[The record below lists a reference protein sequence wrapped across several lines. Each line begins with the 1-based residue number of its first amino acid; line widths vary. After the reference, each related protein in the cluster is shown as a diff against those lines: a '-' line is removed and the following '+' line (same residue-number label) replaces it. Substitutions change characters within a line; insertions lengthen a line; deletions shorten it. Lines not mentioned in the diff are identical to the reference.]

1 MSSTTEAVPVSVAD
15 QKPATQPS
23 PNVHTTIDG
32 HYAKYVLGVLV
43 LMGVFNFID
52 RQIFVILAEEI
63 KADLSLSDGDLGF
76 LFGTAFAVFYAVF
89 GIPLGRLADSWCR
102 TKQISLSV
110 GFWSLMTALSGLAR
124 SFLPL
129 AVCRFGVGMGEAGAS
144 PAALSLLYDYFPPKV
159 RTTVIGI
166 YGAGASFGAG
176 IGLFLGGAILGAWSN
191 AWPDPSLAPF
201 GLKGWQAAF
210 MVVGLPGLLL
220 ALLMWTLKEPLRGQ
234 AEGLTPVNANPVAAT
249 SSTPHPL
256 RTLIREMLPMV
267 PGLNLWVLQREGAGS
282 KALWLN
288 VGVGIGIVMTASGLI
303 ELTGD
308 TLQWLALGIGLYC
321 VFSWAQVLICRDPV
335 CFGLIAQCKTVRYLY
350 LFFGFASFASSAL
363 GFWTIP
369 WLQRYFGVS
378 AAEVGTILGLSYA
391 VVGLIGVVT
400 GGVLADRLRQHTQR
414 GKLYVALGAVG
425 LWLLAMVF
433 MLSAQDVLVAYALT
447 VGGTL
452 VGGMTAAPV
461 SSTISDLMLPRTR
474 AIAMALFILVMNFV
488 GFALGPYSVGLLSDN
503 FTVAGTDSGEA
514 LRLSMR
520 LSLIIAGVGIVF
532 LLLAI
537 KHIVADE
544 DSRLERARAF
554 GEDV

>member
-1 MSSTTEAVPVSVAD
+1 MNSTTEAVPVSVAD
-15 QKPATQPS
+15 QKLATQSS

-32 HYAKYVLGVLV
+32 PYAKYVLGVLV

-201 GLKGWQAAF
+201 GLKGWQAVF

-335 CFGLIAQCKTVRYLY
+335 CFGLIVQCKTVRYLY

-447 VGGTL
+447 IGGTL
-452 VGGMTAAPV
+452 VGSMMAAPV